1 MKRYFMLAFCAVGCI
16 AAFALKYEYRFS
28 NAPLSAAL
36 TRISRDHPELKLS
49 FIYDELDNYRTSAH
63 IGTDNGVDAVRRLTS
78 MLPVRVSHTRNGV
91 YVEAMQRGVYRY
103 SGRAV
108 GEGNEG
114 VPHAVV
120 MILAPRDSS
129 VLTYAFTGD
138 DGRFSI
144 PCDVHDVILK
154 LSSVGYMTTWRKT
167 TGFNVGDVR
176 MNLLPVA
183 LKGVTVKTDY
193 ARIYPDK
200 TVFIP
205 GKREKN
211 ASHGGADLLLAMGLP
226 TIRVNPADKSITT
239 NLGDEV
245 STFIDYL
252 PVDKNELAGMR
263 PHDVKRV
270 EVYENPQDPRFNGA
284 RYVVNFIMVQ
294 YEYGGY
300 TKFDVWQSLPDPSGN
315 YTVNSKMTYKKMTYD
330 LSVGSHYEKD
340 EHSSTVSQSDYRFS
354 DYDLRWYFESDARNY
369 TCNSEFVTLRAT
381 YSDDGNRISNTLGY
395 QGLGSRFRRGAHDSF
410 IPNIY
415 PDGTSMTG
423 IGMRSNSAT
432 WKGGYQFFLPKSVT
446 LSVNPTLRYSHHFMG
461 NSYKTEEDMISTDA
475 KENAWYGLLSIDCGK
490 QWGEKSLTG
499 SLYGEFSDNML
510 KYAGSNLSAVHSTT
524 GAVGAGVSSRL
535 AFGKFWISPSVRLYY
550 SYKKFDDIKD
560 IQLLPKYFI
569 QLGWNFNER
578 HQISLSSEMSHW
590 SVGVSQRSPNIV
602 RRNLLDAVT
611 GNPSL
616 RPSLF
621 NSVGAYYQW
630 NVRPNLFVS
639 PFTKFNRWTKPISD
653 IYTPTV
659 IDGREMMLKSLE
671 RDGYYSELF
680 YGGSISFSL
689 FDRSLNMWA
698 SAYGKY
704 SRRGGRNCY
713 SGNFANI
720 SLGINYYLKNF
731 YFSLYY
737 QAPERDMSEER
748 RVFRRPSYYRVT
760 AGWGTKGFNVS
771 LSGDNVFRSSDKSIY
786 LEMSYENYS
795 IWQQEYSRS
804 VSRGVSLQL
813 SYSFS
818 YGKKVHQDNG
828 PGRTGE
834 ISSGILK

>member
-1 MKRYFMLAFCAVGCI
+1 MKRYLMLAFCAVGCI

-63 IGTDNGVDAVRRLTS
+63 IGTDNGVEAVRRLTS

-300 TKFDVWQSLPDPSGN
+300 TKFDVSQNLPDPNGN
-315 YTVNSKMTYKKMTYD
+315 YALNSKFNYKKMTYD
-330 LSVGSHYEKD
+330 ISTGYYYEKD
-340 EHSSTVSQSDYRFS
+340 THSRSVAQSDYRFTDS
-354 DYDLRWYFESDARNY
+354 DVSWLVESDARHY
-369 TCNSEFVTLRAT
+369 RYDTEYVTFRAI
-381 YSDDGNRISNTLGY
+381 YSDDRNRVSNTVGY
-395 QGLGSRFRRGAHDSF
+395 QGSGGRFRRRQRNWF
-410 IPNIY
+410 TPEIY
-415 PDGTSMTG
+415 PDGISTEG
-423 IGMRSNSAT
+423 IDSRSNSAT
-432 WKGGYQFFLPKSVT
+432 WKGVYQFFMPRAVT
-446 LSVNPTLRYSHHFMG
+446 LSINPTFRYSHHVSG
-461 NSYKTEEDMISTDA
+461 DSYSTEENVIATDA
-475 KENAWYGLLSIDCGK
+475 RENAFSGFINADCRK
-490 QWGEKSLTG
+490 QWGKQSL
-499 SLYGEFSDNML
+499 SVSVFGELLDNRL
-510 KYAGSNLSAVHSTT
+510 NYEGSNLSETNSFT
-524 GAVGAGVSSRL
+524 GSVGARLSSSL
-535 AFGKFWISPSVRLYY
+535 ILGNFWLSPSVSLYY
-550 SYKKFDDIKD
+550 SYKKFDDVKD
-560 IQLLPKYFI
+560 TQLLPKYYI
-569 QLGWNFNER
+569 ELGYNFNDR
-578 HQISLSSEMSHW
+578 NKINMWSEMSHW
-590 SVGVSQRSPNIV
+590 TVGVAQRSPNTV
-602 RRNLLDAVT
+602 VLNLLDAVT

-621 NSVGAYYQW
+621 NLVGIQYQW
-630 NVRPNLFVS
+630 NVRSNLFLSVLGRY
-639 PFTKFNRWTKPISD
+639 NRLTKPISD
-653 IYTPTV
+653 VYAPT
-659 IDGREMMLKSLE
+659 IIEGREMMLKSLE
-671 RDGYYSELF
+671 REGYYSELY
-680 YGGSISFSL
+680 YGGTASLSL
-689 FDRSLNMWA
+689 FDRTFNMWA
-698 SAYGKY
+698 SAYGIH
-704 SRRGGRNCY
+704 SSRGGKNRYC
-713 SGNFANI
+713 GNF
-720 SLGINYYLKNF
+720 GILNVGLNYYLKNI
-731 YFSLYY
+731 YFSVNYN
-737 QAPERDMSEER
+737 APRHSISQENRILRM
-748 RVFRRPSYYRVT
+748 PSYYSVT
-760 AGWGTKGFNVS
+760 AGWGAHGFNVS
-771 LSGDNVFRSSDKSIY
+771 VTGSDIFRSSDKSVY
-786 LEMSYENYS
+786 VERAYENYS
-795 IWQQEYSRS
+795 TWTQEYSRS

-818 YGKKVHQDNG
+818 YGKKVQQDNG
-828 PGRTGE
+828 LGRTGE